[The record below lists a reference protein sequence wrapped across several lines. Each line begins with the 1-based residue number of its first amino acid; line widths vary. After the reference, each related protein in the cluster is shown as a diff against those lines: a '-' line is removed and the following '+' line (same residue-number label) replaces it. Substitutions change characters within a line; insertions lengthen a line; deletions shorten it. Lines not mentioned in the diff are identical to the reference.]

1 MYRREK
7 AASADQLKPML
18 LCEDTAEQKV
28 LLGSQLSE
36 EHEKTLIMF
45 LFNNKDVF
53 AWSANDLCG
62 VNRDVIK
69 HSLNVDPFFRPRKQ
83 RLQKMSDDKAEGARN
98 EVKRLLSAGVIR
110 EVKYPEWLANT
121 VMVKKAN
128 GKWIICID
136 FTDLNKACPK
146 DEFPLPRID
155 SLVDAAASSELMS
168 LLDCYSGYHQI
179 WMKEDEPKTSFI
191 TPSGTYCY
199 LRMPKGLKNA
209 RGSFSSM
216 TAKVLHSQIGR
227 NVLTYVDDII
237 VKSTKQENHISDLQ
251 ETFANFRQAGLKLNP
266 EKCVFGVK
274 KGKFLGCLVSTKGI
288 EANPSKIEAILRME
302 PPSTK
307 KGTQRLAG
315 RLASLNRFISRSAE
329 RNLPFFEIQKSA
341 KVFQWGPAQ
350 QKAFEELKQYLID
363 ITTLT
368 PPAPEAPLLL
378 YVATSHSAMSAALVQ
393 EKFEGQIK
401 KQAPV
406 YFVSEVLSLSKK
418 NYIELEKVLYAVL
431 MASRKLQHYFQAF
444 HIIVPSSQALKDIM
458 RNKEATG
465 RIGKWAS
472 ELNEFSIDYVH
483 RSSIQSQAL
492 ADFIADW
499 TPGAQEEEANKD
511 AEAWTVFCDGS
522 WGTFGAGATAVLVAH
537 SKVRTCYAIKL
548 DFSCTNNIAE
558 YKALLL
564 GLRKL
569 KAMGIRRAVLK
580 TDSQVISG
588 HVDKSCR
595 ARDPKLEKYLDT
607 VRRLEASFEGF
618 SVKNIPRGENEHADL
633 LAKSA
638 AQGLPLPSEVFFETI
653 RAPSVELFERAVLN
667 ISPVHSEDW
676 RTEIISFLQ
685 GNCLSD
691 DEAYNKRMEARIRPY
706 VIIEGELYKHG
717 VCSPLLKCLSRTEG
731 IELMKEIHA
740 GLCGSHIGSV
750 TPGFGR

>member
-1 MYRREK
+1 
-7 AASADQLKPML
+7 
-18 LCEDTAEQKV
+18 V

-36 EHEKTLIMF
+36 EQEKTLIRF

-53 AWSANDLCG
+53 AWSANDLYG
-62 VNRDVIK
+62 VNRDVIE
-69 HSLNVDPFFRPRKQ
+69 HSLNVDPSFRPRKQ
-83 RLQKMSDDKAEGARN
+83 MLRKMSDDKAEGARN
-98 EVKRLLSAGVIR
+98 EVKRLPSAGVIR

-128 GKWIICID
+128 GKWRMCID
-136 FTDLNKACPK
+136 FTDLNKACSK

-155 SLVDAAASSELMS
+155 SLVDAAALSELMS

-179 WMKEDEPKTSFI
+179 WMKKEDEPKTSFI

-199 LRMPKGLKNA
+199 LRMPEGLKNA
-209 RGSFSSM
+209 GGSFSRM

-237 VKSTKQENHISDLQ
+237 VKSTKQENHIADLQ

-274 KGKFLGCLVSTKGI
+274 KVKFLGCLVSTKGI
-288 EANPSKIEAILRME
+288 EANPNKIEAILRME

-307 KGTQRLAG
+307 KGAQRLTG

-329 RNLPFFEIQKSA
+329 RNLPFFEVLKSA
-341 KVFQWGPAQ
+341 EVFQWRSIQ

-363 ITTLT
+363 LTTLT
-368 PPAPEAPLLL
+368 PPVPGAPLLL
-378 YVATSHSAMSAALVQ
+378 YVAASHSVVSAALVQ
-393 EKFEGQIK
+393 EKLEGQTK
-401 KQAPV
+401 KQAPI

-418 NYIELEKVLYAVL
+418 NYTELEKVLYAVL
-431 MASRKLQHYFQAF
+431 MASRKLRHYFQAY
-444 HIIVPSSQALKDIM
+444 HIIVPSSHPLKDIM
-458 RNKEATG
+458 RNREATG
-465 RIGKWAS
+465 RVRKWAA

-499 TPGAQEEEANKD
+499 TPGAQQEEASKD
-511 AEAWTVFCDGS
+511 AEASTVFCDDS
-522 WGTFGAGATAVLVAH
+522 WGTFEVGAAAVLVAP
-537 SKVRTCYAIKL
+537 SKVRTCYAVKL

-580 TDSQVISG
+580 TDSQVISS
-588 HVDKSCR
+588 HVDKSCK
-595 ARDPKLEKYLDT
+595 ARDPKHEKYLDT
-607 VRRLEASFEGF
+607 VRRL
-618 SVKNIPRGENEHADL
+618 GENEHADL

-638 AQGLPLPSEVFFETI
+638 AQGLSLPSEVFFETI
-653 RAPSVELFERAVLN
+653 KAPSVELLERAVLN
-667 ISPVHSEDW
+667 ISPVYSEDW
-676 RTEIISFLQ
+676 RTEIMIFLQ
-685 GNCLSD
+685 GNFLSD
-691 DEAYNKRMEARIRPY
+691 DEAYNKRIEARARPY

-717 VCSPLLKCLSRTEG
+717 VCSPLLKCLSRAEG

-740 GLCGSHIGSV
+740 GLCGSHIGSRPLLGKV
-750 TPGFGR
+750 FRQGFYWPKAASDAAELVQKCEGCQKCATDQKRPSSLT